1 VTDTLR
7 AKMPALPAAVE
18 GLADL
23 AVNLSWSWH
32 REARALFRTV
42 DEVLWHQTRH
52 NPIRFLREVDPA
64 RLEELAANASFPA
77 ELDRIMAWMAGERTN
92 EHTWFGQTWP
102 ELREHTAA
110 YFCAEFG
117 LHNSVPIYSGGLGIL
132 AGDHCKAASDLGI
145 PLVGIGLPY
154 QKGYFDQRI
163 RLDGWQEDSDEVI
176 DPSLMPIAPMRG
188 IGGAP
193 YVATVS
199 TFGRPVQ
206 VRAWSVRV
214 GRVPLYLLDTNL
226 EENHPDDRALLNKL
240 YGGGEDLRLRQE
252 WILGTGGVRVLRAL
266 GIEPRVW
273 HANEGHAAFMLLER
287 VRELVAAGLD
297 FDAAVERVR
306 ATSVFTTHTPVPAGH
321 DTFAEEHVAEC
332 MGPIWDDL
340 GVSRD
345 RLMAL
350 AANPL
355 HGAGRFHMTVLSIRL
370 SRQVNGVSE
379 RHGAVSRTMW
389 APLWPNRP
397 VEQVPIGAVTNGVHM
412 ATWMSNPMMELLDRH
427 LGGDWWTRLRDPELL
442 ERIAQLEPT
451 ELWAVHLYL
460 KGVLFRFMREDARRR
475 FADAWKEATQ
485 VVGAGALL
493 DPQAFT
499 IGFARRFATYKRAN
513 LIFSD
518 PERLH
523 RLLVDPRRP
532 VQLVVG
538 GKAHP
543 ADTPGKEVLQS
554 VYRFTHDPF
563 YEGRVAF
570 VEDYGMYPAHVMVQG
585 VDLWLNLPRVPLEAS
600 GTSGMK
606 AALNGVPQLSTVD
619 GWWEEGFDGTNGWAL
634 PRPAESLDIG
644 ETDREDAEA
653 LYRVLEQEI
662 VPTYYDR
669 DARGVPLA
677 WVERMRNALRVAA
690 SRFTAHRMLRDYA
703 ERYYTPAMRGDLLDD
718 DPPLA

>member
-1 VTDTLR
+1 MADLLR

-18 GLADL
+18 GLAEL
-23 AVNLSWSWH
+23 AGNLSWSWH

-64 RLEELAANASFPA
+64 KLEELAANEAFKG

-92 EHTWFGQTWP
+92 EHTWFGRKWP
-102 ELREHTAA
+102 DLREGTAA
-110 YFCAEFG
+110 YFCAEFAI
-117 LHNSVPIYSGGLGIL
+117 HNSVPIYSGGLGIL
-132 AGDHCKAASDLGI
+132 AGDHCKAASDLGV
-145 PLVGIGLPY
+145 PLVGIGLLY

-163 RLDGWQEDSDEVI
+163 RLDGWQEDSDEVV
-176 DPSLMPIAPMRG
+176 DTALMPVTPVQG
-188 IGGAP
+188 LNGAP
-193 YVATVS
+193 YVAVVS
-199 TFGRPVQ
+199 TFGRPVH
-206 VRAWSVRV
+206 VRAWTVRV

-226 EENHPDDRALLNKL
+226 AANHPDDRALLNKL

-266 GIEPRVW
+266 GIEPMVW

-287 VRELVAAGLD
+287 VRELVAGGLD
-297 FDAAVERVR
+297 FDEAVARVR

-321 DTFAEEHVAEC
+321 DTFAEDHVAEC
-332 MGPIWDDL
+332 MGPVWEDL
-340 GVSRD
+340 GVSRE

-350 AANPL
+350 AVNPM
-355 HGAGRFHMTVLSIRL
+355 HGTERFHMTVLAIRL

-389 APLWPNRP
+389 SPLWPDRP
-397 VEQVPIGAVTNGVHM
+397 ADQVPIGAVTNGVHM
-412 ATWMSNPMMELLDRH
+412 ATWMSNAMMELLDRN
-427 LGGDWWTRLRDPELL
+427 LGRDWWTRLEDPELI
-442 ERIAQLEPT
+442 ERISLLEPS
-451 ELWAVHLYL
+451 ELWSVHRYL
-460 KGVLFRFMREDARRR
+460 KSVLFRFMREDARRR
-475 FADAWKEATQ
+475 FADDWKEATQ

-493 DPQAFT
+493 DPNALT

-532 VQLVVG
+532 VQLVVA

-570 VEDYGMYPAHVMVQG
+570 VEDYGMYPAHVLVQG

-606 AALNGVPQLSTVD
+606 AALNGVPQLSTID

-634 PRPAESLDIG
+634 PRVPESLDI
-644 ETDREDAEA
+644 EATDRQDAAA
-653 LYRVLEQEI
+653 LYQLLEQEI
-662 VPTYYDR
+662 VPMYYDR
-669 DARGVPLA
+669 GIRGVPRA

-690 SRFTAHRMLRDYA
+690 SRFTGHRMLRDYA
-703 ERYYTPAMRGDLLDD
+703 ERYYTPAMRGQLADD
-718 DPPLA
+718 DPPRA

>member
-1 VTDTLR
+1 MPDTLR
-7 AKMPALPAAVE
+7 AKMPVLPAGVE
-18 GLADL
+18 GLAEL

-32 REARALFRTV
+32 REARALFRSV

-52 NPIRFLREVDPA
+52 NPIRFLREVDAA
-64 RLEELAANASFPA
+64 RLEECAADAAFTT
-77 ELDRIMAWMAGERTN
+77 ELGRIMAWMAGERTN
-92 EHTWFGQTWP
+92 EYTWFGQKWP
-102 ELREHTAA
+102 ELRERTAA

-132 AGDHCKAASDLGI
+132 AGDHCKAASDLGV
-145 PLVGIGLPY
+145 PLVGIGLLY

-163 RLDGWQEDSDEVI
+163 RLDGWQEDSDEVL
-176 DPSLMPIAPMRG
+176 DPSLMPIVPMKG
-188 IGGAP
+188 VGGAP
-193 YVATVS
+193 YVAIVS
-199 TFGRPVQ
+199 TFGRPVH
-206 VRAWSVRV
+206 VRAWTIRA

-266 GIEPRVW
+266 GIEPQVW

-287 VRELVAAGLD
+287 VRELVAGGLD
-297 FDAAVERVR
+297 FDAAVDQVR

-321 DTFAEEHVAEC
+321 DTFAEEQVAEC

-340 GVSRD
+340 GVSRE
-345 RLMAL
+345 RLMGL
-350 AANPL
+350 AVNPL
-355 HGAGRFHMTVLSIRL
+355 HGTGRFHMTVLSLRL

-389 APLWPNRP
+389 SSLWPDRP

-412 ATWMSNPMMELLDRH
+412 ATWMSNAMMDLLDRH
-427 LGGDWWTRLRDPELL
+427 LGADWWTRLEDPALL
-442 ERIAQLEPT
+442 ERIAQLEPA
-451 ELWAVHLYL
+451 ELWTVHCYL

-475 FADAWKEATQ
+475 FADDWKEATQ

-493 DPQAFT
+493 DPNAFT

-523 RLLVDPRRP
+523 RLLVDPRLP
-532 VQLVVG
+532 VQMVVA

-570 VEDYGMYPAHVMVQG
+570 VEDYGMYPAHVLVQG

-606 AALNGVPQLSTVD
+606 AALNGVPQLSTID
-619 GWWEEGFDGTNGWAL
+619 GWWEEGFDGSNGWAL
-634 PRPAESLDIG
+634 PRVPESLDIE
-644 ETDREDAEA
+644 ETDREDAAA
-653 LYRVLEQEI
+653 LYKVLEQEI
-662 VPTYYDR
+662 VPAYYDR

-690 SRFTAHRMLRDYA
+690 SKFTAHRMLRDYA
-703 ERYYTPAMRGDLLDD
+703 ERYYTPAMQGALKDD
-718 DPPLA
+718 DPPRS